1 METTTVKPHLWTD
14 GGSKVLLLKRI
25 DKDGTTRDGKFPYPQ
40 VGGIVT
46 APDFN
51 STHRCGNGIHWW
63 PWGMGLGDGMDYD
76 IIDDIWLVGAELPDK
91 IIGELDGREKCKT
104 QRAEIVYRGSFAGA
118 WAMVNSGRHRL
129 IEAMAKAASG
139 NSSRSVASGYSSSSA
154 ASGYSSHSAASGY
167 SSRSAA
173 SGNSSRSAASG
184 DYSNS
189 AASGY
194 SSRSAASG
202 NYSSSAA
209 SGYSSSSAASGYS
222 SHSAASGDYSSSAA
236 SGDSSNSAS
245 SGNSSRSAS
254 SGDYSSSAASGNYSS
269 AMANGFYS
277 RARCGPNGCFA
288 ILWWD
293 GLAKRLRIAV
303 GEAGIDGI
311 KPDTWYEVKNG
322 KLVECTKEQHVQS

>member
-51 STHRCGNGIHWW
+51 STPRCGNGIHWW
-63 PWGMGLGDGMDYD
+63 PWGIGLGDGMDYD

-139 NSSRSVASGYSSSSA
+139 N
-154 ASGYSSHSAASGY
+154 
-167 SSRSAA
+167 
-173 SGNSSRSAASG
+173 
-184 DYSNS
+184 
-189 AASGY
+189 
-194 SSRSAASG
+194 
-202 NYSSSAA
+202 
-209 SGYSSSSAASGYS
+209 
-222 SHSAASGDYSSSAA
+222 YSSSAA

>member
-63 PWGMGLGDGMDYD
+63 PWGMGLGEGMDYD

-91 IIGELDGREKCKT
+91 IIGELDDGEKCKT
-104 QRAEIVYRGSFAGA
+104 QCAEIVYRGSFAGA

-129 IEAMAKAASG
+129 FEAMAKAASG
-139 NSSRSVASGYSSSSA
+139 NYRRSAASGYSSRSAASGDSSRSAASGDSSSSAASGDYSSSA
-154 ASGYSSHSAASGY
+154 ASGYSSHSAASG
-167 SSRSAA
+167 
-173 SGNSSRSAASG
+173 NS
-184 DYSNS
+184 
-189 AASGY
+189 
-194 SSRSAASG
+194 
-202 NYSSSAA
+202 
-209 SGYSSSSAASGYS
+209 
-222 SHSAASGDYSSSAA
+222 
-236 SGDSSNSAS
+236 
-245 SGNSSRSAS
+245 
-254 SGDYSSSAASGNYSS
+254 SS
-269 AMANGFYS
+269 AMANGLNS
-277 RARCGPNGCFA
+277 RSKCGKNGCFA

-293 GLAKRLRIAV
+293 ELAKRPRIAV

-322 KLVECTKEQHVQS
+322 KLVECI

>member
-51 STHRCGNGIHWW
+51 STPRCGNGIHWW
-63 PWGMGLGDGMDYD
+63 PWGIGLGEGMDYD

-91 IIGELDGREKCKT
+91 IIGELDDGEKCKT
-104 QRAEIVYRGSFAGA
+104 QCAEIVYRGSFAGA

-139 NSSRSVASGYSSSSA
+139 N
-154 ASGYSSHSAASGY
+154 
-167 SSRSAA
+167 
-173 SGNSSRSAASG
+173 
-184 DYSNS
+184 
-189 AASGY
+189 
-194 SSRSAASG
+194 
-202 NYSSSAA
+202 
-209 SGYSSSSAASGYS
+209 
-222 SHSAASGDYSSSAA
+222 YSSSAA
-236 SGDSSNSAS
+236 SGDS
-245 SGNSSRSAS
+245 
-254 SGDYSSSAASGNYSS
+254 SSSAASGNYSS

-277 RARCGPNGCFA
+277 RARCGLNGCFA

-293 GLAKRLRIAV
+293 ESSKRPRIAV
-303 GEAGIDGI
+303 GEAGIDGV

-322 KLVECTKEQHVQS
+322 KLVEYRFSE